1 MKIAVISAN
10 GKSGQLI
17 VKKAVDRGIDVTA
30 VVRGDNKTVAQHV
43 IQKDLF
49 VLIWQ

>member
-17 VKKAVDRGIDVTA
+17 VKEDRGIDVTA

-43 IQKDLF
+43 IQKTY
-49 VLIWQ
+49 LI